1 MVRYPHN
8 AEDKPRFLTFATMN
22 LLLLHGALGTR
33 QQLAALSAVLPGV
46 RTRTLEFRGHGE
58 RAIPEEGLSMEVF
71 VQDIEIALD
80 EAGWEEV
87 HLFGYSMGGY
97 AALLFASRFPER
109 VSSVV
114 TLGTKLQWDR
124 EGLDRERRLLDPQK
138 MTEKVPQFV
147 LDLLTWHGPGRW
159 EQLVHATASLI
170 TGLHEHPPLTPEVLG
185 RITMPTLLCVG
196 DRDRTAV
203 PEHTL
208 EAARLMPHASTLV
221 LPNTQHPFD
230 AVDLNVLLPH
240 LRAFWGLEVEG

>member
-1 MVRYPHN
+1 
-8 AEDKPRFLTFATMN
+8 MN

-33 QQLAALSAVLPGV
+33 QQLAALSDVLPGV
-46 RTRTLEFRGHGE
+46 RTRILEFRGHGE
-58 RAIPEEGLSMEVF
+58 RAIPVEGLSMEVF
-71 VQDIEIALD
+71 VQDIEQALD
-80 EAGWEEV
+80 EAGWDEA

-109 VSSVV
+109 VGSVV
-114 TLGTKLQWDR
+114 TLGTKLKWDQ
-124 EGLDRERRLLDPQK
+124 EGLDRELRLLDPQK

-170 TGLHEHPPLTPEVLG
+170 NGLHEHPPLTPEVLG
-185 RITMPTLLCVG
+185 RIAMPTLLCVG

-208 EAARLMPHASTLV
+208 EAARLMPRGSTLV

-240 LRAFWGLEVEG
+240 LSAFWGLEVEG

>member
-1 MVRYPHN
+1 M
-8 AEDKPRFLTFATMN
+8 E
-22 LLLLHGALGTR
+22 LLLLHGALGSAR
-33 QQLAALSAVLPGV
+33 QLQHLKALAGGVAIDLS
-46 RTRTLEFRGHGE
+46 GHGS
-58 RAIPEEGLSMEVF
+58 RAIPAHGIRFEDF
-71 VQDIEIALD
+71 IADINRAF
-80 EAGWEEV
+80 EAQGWGQA

-114 TLGTKLQWDR
+114 TLGTKLKWDR

-147 LDLLTWHGPGRW
+147 LDLLTWHGPDRW
-159 EQLVHATASLI
+159 EKLVHATAALVN
-170 TGLHEHPPLTPEVLG
+170 GLHEQPPLTPEVLG
-185 RITMPTLLCVG
+185 RVTMPTLLCVG